1 MFVDFQNGHHFLHMK
16 SKVRTLAT
24 PQTLMQGGMRETPT
38 ETNMIIKRE
47 IKVPALATA
56 GTVYLA
62 SFYTIVED
70 EEKC

>member
-1 MFVDFQNGHHFLHMK
+1 MK

-24 PQTLMQGGMRETPT
+24 PQILMKGGTQETPT

-47 IKVPALATA
+47 IKAPALATA

-70 EEKC
+70 EEKF